1 MNPLHGSFS
10 PLRLNPTLP
19 YEKCKLMKAW
29 LQRHYHSKSEKN
41 LYDSD
46 KTHSDAHLTEKQ
58 RLKKIACCRT
68 VVLLFF
74 RCGLIQ
80 RGVSM
85 KQDYQVKQDYYQFSV
100 SHEPGQVH
108 FQFSLDFTVQ
118 LALLL
123 RSFLEAGKRGVRHT
137 AKVAGWSQ
145 THVPPCSKA
154 LPPQANLMFVS

>member
-118 LALLL
+118 LALRLSGIIFGSGEE
-123 RSFLEAGKRGVRHT
+123 RGKTYSKGRWLESNPCPTVQQGA
-137 AKVAGWSQ
+137 
-145 THVPPCSKA
+145 PPSG
-154 LPPQANLMFVS
+154 